1 MRNSNDFDTLNNPL
15 EIRCKCDDLRLPKY
29 AHLGDAGADLRAD
42 IPGAIKI
49 WPHESAWIDT
59 GVCVETIEKNET
71 VVDGLPAKQAYLLG
85 QIIRYCDRAG
95 LKDEVST
102 DLGKANNYAHRLVYG
117 EWRYA

>member
-15 EIRCKCDDLRLPKY
+15 EIRCKCDDFEAPKY

-59 GVCVETIEKNET
+59 GACVEIPSGC
-71 VVDGLPAKQAYLLG
+71 VGFQFARGGHGVGA
-85 QIIRYCDRAG
+85 R
-95 LKDEVST
+95 
-102 DLGKANNYAHRLVYG
+102 
-117 EWRYA
+117 